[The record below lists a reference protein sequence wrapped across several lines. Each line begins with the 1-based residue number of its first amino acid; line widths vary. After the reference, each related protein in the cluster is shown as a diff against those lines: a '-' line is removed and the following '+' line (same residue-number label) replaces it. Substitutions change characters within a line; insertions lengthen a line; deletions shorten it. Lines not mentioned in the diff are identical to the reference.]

1 MDVYYFDSDALSWRY
16 VDSSDVRLEP
26 PDKCIT
32 EKVNTILEDKKNDC
46 YISEFVL
53 LEWTSVLGKR
63 VRREEEGFRSFDYEW
78 SRQNEQALMKDI
90 IDKRLIMLPSIPRI
104 VERARVLV
112 DLIGVFSKR
121 ALITVDAVHLIY
133 ASELAQTNN
142 CKVNFVSCDKKLLGI
157 VRDFGPVSRFLRP
170 HRPY

>member
-1 MDVYYFDSDALSWRY
+1 MDLYYFDTDALSWRY
-16 VDSSDVRLEP
+16 VDSSDVRLEAP
-26 PDKCIT
+26 GKCVT
-32 EKVNTILEDKKNDC
+32 AKVNTILEDKKNEC

-78 SRQNEQALMKDI
+78 SRQNEQALMMDI
-90 IDKRLIMLPSIPRI
+90 ICKRLKILPSIPRI
-104 VERARVLV
+104 VARARVLV
-112 DLIGVFSKR
+112 DRIGVFSKR

-133 ASELAQTNN
+133 AIEVAQSEN
-142 CKVNFVSCDKKLLGI
+142 CEVRFVSCDKGLLGI
-157 VRDFGPVSRFLRP
+157 VKDFRPISRFLKP